1 MSTFF
6 LGGVST
12 KGDKAGD
19 TRTAFL
25 NLRGDLPARPGRPQ
39 RNVTLRD
46 LNVEQNQ
53 ALWRTILEIQDAA
66 VAEVPKGPAGIARE
80 GSAGGSRETSDTH
93 SHSTNSNPHS
103 ARGGSAAS
111 SGIRSASSGKRSLG
125 GAHAQMDAVLFGTD
139 GAHAAAETARR
150 RRFIDRAFEVSKK
163 GAAEPKPVASP
174 PSTMQLSSQPAAA
187 SKKLDEAMDGAAGVK
202 GCVWGGCEQ
211 GIREGYKGY
220 VDHL

>member
-53 ALWRTILEIQDAA
+53 ALWRTILEIQEATVTEA
-66 VAEVPKGPAGIARE
+66 PKGPTGTTRE
-80 GSAGGSRETSDTH
+80 GSAGGSREASDTH
-93 SHSTNSNPHS
+93 SHSTNSNS
-103 ARGGSAAS
+103 NTNSVRGASVAS
-111 SGIRSASSGKRSLG
+111 SGIRSTSSGKRSLG

-187 SKKLDEAMDGAAGVK
+187 SKKLDEAMDGAAGVQ
-202 GCVWGGCEQ
+202 GCGWGGCE
-211 GIREGYKGY
+211 GSVKGY
-220 VDHL
+220 QG